1 MTRDRLLQTG
11 FHGPVE
17 RQLPAHGTPGKQTL
31 TQMLP
36 APGGDRPG
44 QGEAVHRVATAGVAG
59 AHAPLPHG
67 PTIQQLFG
75 RHDVSHVR
83 TAIGGAGR
91 IAAEQIGAR
100 AYATGDRIAFSE
112 TPDLH
117 TAAHEAAHVVQ
128 QRADVSLAGGVGQAG
143 DSYEQH
149 ADRVADL
156 VVAGKSA
163 EAALDQMA
171 GRGTSAIQCQYDLD
185 PSAAQRP
192 AGAAAGP
199 EPGFAPPAGLTG
211 SIDIT
216 EVLFVERERG
226 SSAPSNSEAAVQ
238 QVPDPSPGQQ
248 IQRQPTTGEGGCV
261 QRQALVQRQADIP
274 PPPPAYPSV
283 YEWFFDV
290 SDAMGEAWNMTCQDG
305 RERGFYV
312 LWNEASNKS
321 APGPVVVGE
330 PAKGCAAAHLSL
342 GPVPADR
349 KPVYPVGFFHTHPLA
364 PPGCHKI
371 GVGPSDVDKQTASDN
386 HLPGAV
392 RDTSTTSSGARD
404 SGTFFF
410 GVTRRQQ

>member
-11 FHGPVE
+11 FHGPVQ
-17 RQLPAHGTPGKQTL
+17 RQLSAHGTPGKQTL

-36 APGGDRPG
+36 VHGGDGPG
-44 QGEAVHRVATAGVAG
+44 QPEAVHRVAAAGVAG

-75 RHDVSHVR
+75 RHDVSRVR
-83 TAIGGAGR
+83 TAIGGAGGT
-91 IAAEQIGAR
+91 AAKQIGAR

-112 TPDLH
+112 APDLH
-117 TAAHEAAHVVQ
+117 TAAHEAAHIVQ
-128 QRADVSLAGGVGQAG
+128 QRADVSLKGGVGEAG
-143 DSYEQH
+143 DGYEQH

-171 GRGTSAIQCQYDLD
+171 GRGASAVQCQSDPD
-185 PSAAQRP
+185 PSSAPSP
-192 AGAAAGP
+192 AGVAAGP
-199 EPGFAPPAGLTG
+199 EPASPAALTG

-216 EVLFVERERG
+216 EVLFVEGEG
-226 SSAPSNSEAAVQ
+226 DSGEPSNGESAVQ
-238 QVPDPSPGQQ
+238 QVADPPPGQQ
-248 IQRQPTTGEGGCV
+248 IQRQPTTGEGGC
-261 QRQALVQRQADIP
+261 VQRQADIP

-312 LWNEASNKS
+312 LWNEASNRS
-321 APGPVVVGE
+321 APGPVVIGE

-371 GVGPSDVDKQTASDN
+371 GVGPSSVDKQTASDN

-392 RDTSTTSSGARD
+392 RDTSTTTSGARD